1 MQPSLGETMAI
12 YYNKNY
18 NAKISRVVRNFNQNR
33 NRAIKRGF
41 KNVPP
46 PIRVSD
52 LKARYT
58 TRRDL
63 EQQLKILSKFKV
75 GKKGDLLTKV
85 ENQGGARA
93 IEWEFEY
100 LKSNAKNA
108 EKYFLRKY
116 KQIASQVNDM
126 PGERMMLDTIAAK
139 IKNLELDVAYM
150 SQSEFNSY
158 RSAIKEFLNRPKRYS
173 ASYRGFLSQ
182 VENVMRYLNIPDRDI
197 DRVFEK
203 LGELTPEQ
211 FHRMYENSPLISRI
225 YGLANSPEKEG
236 TLKLNTTDEN
246 AKELLDSF
254 VGDIDKLVEFAK
266 EDPEPTMPIDP
277 AIDFYRSF
285 VNNKVPKSVRETK
298 KIKKSELTK
307 ESLRIAKGLG
317 LKLEDIIDENS

>member
-1 MQPSLGETMAI
+1 MAI
-12 YYNKNY
+12 YYNQNY
-18 NAKISRVVRNFNQNR
+18 NAKIARVVRNFNQNR

-63 EQQLKILSKFKV
+63 EQQLSILSQFKV
-75 GKKGDLLTKV
+75 GKNGNLLTKV

-93 IEWEFEY
+93 IEWEFDY

-108 EKYFLRKY
+108 EKYFIRKY

-158 RSAIKEFLNRPKRYS
+158 RSSIKEFLNRPKRYS

-182 VENVMRYLNIPDRDI
+182 VENVMRYLNIPDKDI

-225 YGLANSPEKEG
+225 YGLANSPEKAG

-246 AKELLDSF
+246 AKELIDSF
-254 VGDIDKLVEFAK
+254 VSDIDKLVEFAK
-266 EDPEPTMPIDP
+266 EDPEPDMPIDP
-277 AIDFYRSF
+277 AVQFYRSF
-285 VNNKVPKSVRETK
+285 KESKVPTNVRKSN
-298 KIKKSELTK
+298 KIPKSQLSQK
-307 ESLRIAKGLG
+307 EIANIKALG
-317 LKLEDIIDENS
+317 WEEIIDENS

>member
-1 MQPSLGETMAI
+1 MGI

-63 EQQLKILSKFKV
+63 EKQLNILSQFKV
-75 GKKGDLLTKV
+75 GTKGQLLNKI

-93 IEWEFEY
+93 IEWEFDY
-100 LKSNAKNA
+100 LKANAKNA

-158 RSAIKEFLNRPKRYS
+158 RSAIKEFLNQPKRYTS
-173 ASYRGFLSQ
+173 SYRGFLSQ
-182 VENVMRYLNIPDRDI
+182 VENVMRYLNIPEKDI
-197 DRVFEK
+197 DHVFEK

-211 FHRMYENSPLISRI
+211 FHRMYENSPLVSRI
-225 YGLANSPEKEG
+225 YGLASSPETADTIKI
-236 TLKLNTTDEN
+236 NTTEEN
-246 AKELLDSF
+246 AKELVDSF
-254 VGDIDKLVEFAK
+254 VGDIDTLVDFAK
-266 EDPEPTMPIDP
+266 VDPEPDMPIDP
-277 AIDFYRSF
+277 AVQFYRSF
-285 VNNKVPKSVRETK
+285 KEGKVPSDVRKSN
-298 KIKKSELTK
+298 KIPKSELTDK
-307 ESLRIAKGLG
+307 EIKNIKALG
-317 LKLEDIIDENS
+317 WDEIIDENS